1 MRVTVLTP
9 LILLACSVPAIGESP
24 SENASSAA
32 PSNGELKMVVA
43 LFRHGVRAPLHDIDD
58 PNKYGKN
65 SWPTMSEWGV
75 TRWGDLTPHGAAL
88 ASALGR
94 DYAQTYRKNWRRGF
108 TAFLWADT
116 SERTMATAQA
126 LSAGLEDGGVT
137 TTVASLARG
146 PDPLFHPF
154 EAHCGVPNPSR
165 LDGIAKKITDDSKS
179 WIESKFANQFEQ
191 LYFVLACTTSDK
203 CTPLKNVTDSAQRC
217 VKPPTPP
224 PGCSDPITWQGQF
237 PYANT
242 ASETFL
248 LEYANQMPVGW
259 GRVLGEPPAGTEKL
273 LSMMKLHDFYF
284 DQTQRETYLAKIA
297 AFNLARE
304 ISQTLIGDNAPCR
317 RIPAGYQF
325 AGFVGHD
332 TEIASVA
339 SLLGLSWQFTT
350 APVGTRGL
358 PDNDPLPAG
367 ALVFELWKEG
377 TQSFVRIWYAA
388 QGLHEMR
395 QSDGKSCPAF
405 RVPVRCANS
414 KPGSDTCTLPL
425 NTLIDAVGED
435 FLSRCEHGQQ
445 VCP

>member
-9 LILLACSVPAIGESP
+9 LILLACFFPAIGES

-43 LFRHGVRAPLHDIDD
+43 LFRHGVRAPLHDIDA

-75 TRWGDLTPHGAAL
+75 TKWGDLTPHGAAL

-94 DYAQTYRKNWRRGF
+94 DYAQTYRKNWRSGF

-154 EAHCGVPNPSR
+154 EAHCG
-165 LDGIAKKITDDSKS
+165 
-179 WIESKFANQFEQ
+179 
-191 LYFVLACTTSDK
+191 
-203 CTPLKNVTDSAQRC
+203 
-217 VKPPTPP
+217 
-224 PGCSDPITWQGQF
+224 
-237 PYANT
+237 
-242 ASETFL
+242 
-248 LEYANQMPVGW
+248 
-259 GRVLGEPPAGTEKL
+259 
-273 LSMMKLHDFYF
+273 
-284 DQTQRETYLAKIA
+284 
-297 AFNLARE
+297 
-304 ISQTLIGDNAPCR
+304 
-317 RIPAGYQF
+317 
-325 AGFVGHD
+325 
-332 TEIASVA
+332 
-339 SLLGLSWQFTT
+339 
-350 APVGTRGL
+350 
-358 PDNDPLPAG
+358 
-367 ALVFELWKEG
+367 
-377 TQSFVRIWYAA
+377 A